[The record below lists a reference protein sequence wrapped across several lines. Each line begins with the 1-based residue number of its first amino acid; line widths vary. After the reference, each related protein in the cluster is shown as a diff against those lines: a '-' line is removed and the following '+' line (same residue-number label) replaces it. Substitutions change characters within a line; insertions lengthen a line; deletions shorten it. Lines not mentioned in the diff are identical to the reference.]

1 MDVEAYEK
9 LRKDSELYYA
19 SIQLIQSPALNTKI
33 IFSASAFNHII
44 YKNPRN
50 ERDKKTQMLRFKLL
64 PLAVKLISFS
74 NTYQEYEETIQS
86 FRIKK
91 QKKRIFLSKS
101 VVYWGIIAIID
112 GRKIK
117 VILRK
122 VGNGEIHFW
131 SVIPSWV
138 TNKTRDGKFFK
149 TMKGDPSED

>member
-1 MDVEAYEK
+1 MDEEAYQK
-9 LRKDSELYYA
+9 LRKDSEAYYT
-19 SIQLIQSPALNTKI
+19 SIECIDSPALNTKI
-33 IFSASAFNHII
+33 LFSASAFNHII

-64 PLAVKLISFS
+64 PLAVKLIGHT
-74 NTYQEYEETIQS
+74 NTFQEYEETIQS
-86 FRIKK
+86 FKIQKEKERIWV
-91 QKKRIFLSKS
+91 SKP
-101 VVYWGIIAIID
+101 VVYWGLIAIID

-131 SVIPSWV
+131 SVIPAWI

-149 TMKGDPSED
+149 TMKGDPNED